1 MKFGEIVDS
10 MTASALHVAW
20 LRAEL
25 EPVSDFGR
33 RAYARLAPYRPGAE
47 NEAQQRAEAIAAMAR
62 AMQPEQI
69 DAKRDAL
76 RSSPDPLPAISR
88 AAMGAVLDDAQ
99 LLELMR
105 FLDVAQR
112 VDAARVPLQASELAQ
127 ALEAGRAGKFGFYLS
142 GKFDSALEQ
151 ARAAADRAQA
161 QYDSVRGRLA
171 ERVADELG
179 RDEIAGGEF
188 IVMRDTVQTLPQ
200 GIRVVREAPTYF
212 LCEIEL
218 DNATLE
224 ALRKRDAANDAVA
237 VAEEAVRG
245 RLSERVRDAVPAL
258 ESVVTV
264 LSDLDVR
271 LAQARFAQQ
280 YMCVPA
286 QVIEAQS
293 ISFDEGAYLPLKA
306 ELESQGR
313 AYEPISIDLRETAV
327 LTGPNMGGKTVAL
340 RTCGFIALLVA
351 FGIPVPARRVQC
363 GLFDEIAWLGIGA
376 QEEAGGLLSSYAREV
391 VRLGELLARRRSHT
405 LLLVDE
411 FARTTTPHEGKALLV
426 ALLRGL
432 QRRGRL
438 ALVATHLGGIARDA
452 QVRHFAVRGLRDVP
466 QASEGAD
473 LNAAL
478 AALAKSMDYAIIEVG
493 GEGHRQAD
501 AIALAQLLGLD
512 EDIVAEAKEGI
523 WTR

>member
-1 MKFGEIVDS
+1 
-10 MTASALHVAW
+10 
-20 LRAEL
+20 
-25 EPVSDFGR
+25 
-33 RAYARLAPYRPGAE
+33 
-47 NEAQQRAEAIAAMAR
+47 
-62 AMQPEQI
+62 
-69 DAKRDAL
+69 
-76 RSSPDPLPAISR
+76 
-88 AAMGAVLDDAQ
+88 
-99 LLELMR
+99 
-105 FLDVAQR
+105 
-112 VDAARVPLQASELAQ
+112 
-127 ALEAGRAGKFGFYLS
+127 
-142 GKFDSALEQ
+142 
-151 ARAAADRAQA
+151 
-161 QYDSVRGRLA
+161 
-171 ERVADELG
+171 
-179 RDEIAGGEF
+179 
-188 IVMRDTVQTLPQ
+188 
-200 GIRVVREAPTYF
+200 
-212 LCEIEL
+212 
-218 DNATLE
+218 
-224 ALRKRDAANDAVA
+224 
-237 VAEEAVRG
+237 
-245 RLSERVRDAVPAL
+245 
-258 ESVVTV
+258 
-264 LSDLDVR
+264 
-271 LAQARFAQQ
+271 
-280 YMCVPA
+280 
-286 QVIEAQS
+286 
-293 ISFDEGAYLPLKA
+293 
-306 ELESQGR
+306 
-313 AYEPISIDLRETAV
+313 
-327 LTGPNMGGKTVAL
+327 
-340 RTCGFIALLVA
+340 
-351 FGIPVPARRVQC
+351 VPARRVQC